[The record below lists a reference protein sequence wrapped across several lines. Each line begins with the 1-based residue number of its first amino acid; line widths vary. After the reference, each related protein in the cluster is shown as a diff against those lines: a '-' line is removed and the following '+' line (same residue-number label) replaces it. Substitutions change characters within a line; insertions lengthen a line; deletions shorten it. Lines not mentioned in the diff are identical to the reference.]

1 MIAVQQSV
9 FESFLKQ
16 QDEKVWT
23 KVLSQLIPSIHPV
36 DQVAVQIWFS
46 FWPLKL
52 SRALQA
58 PDPALK
64 AKEMLLDGKFRLEEQ
79 VDSSV
84 QFLFGS
90 RYWPDVKATLLAT
103 AEIRGGSSGDLE
115 LERFVRDLAK
125 AVADKIKTSV
135 SVVLGIS
142 AVACMILQQVGVEVF
157 AASVPKASNGDS
169 GKLTPDEV
177 SKNRNKKDRQKGLLS
192 FLRSA
197 DKKYTVSFDQ
207 TGQHGTFGAMRGQ
220 DLSMACA
227 VGRKQ
232 CQSGDHRCVEGPI
245 PCQCRSGACGYCWIG
260 IMSGKENLS
269 EISDFERRRLSY
281 FGYASSQNDGDS
293 HPHIRLACQAKCY
306 GEVSIVIPP
315 WNGTLNGRT

>member
-1 MIAVQQSV
+1 MVAVQQSG
-9 FESFLKQ
+9 FDSFLKQ
-16 QDEKVWT
+16 QDEKAWV
-23 KVLSQLIPSIHPV
+23 KALSQLIPSIHPV

-52 SRALQA
+52 SRSLQQA

-64 AKEMLLDGKFRLEEQ
+64 AKEMLLDGQYRLQEQ
-79 VDSSV
+79 VDSSM

-90 RYWPDVKATLLAT
+90 HYWPDVKATLLAM
-103 AEIRGGSSGDLE
+103 AESRSSRIDLE
-115 LERFVRDLAK
+115 LEQFIRDLAK
-125 AVADKIKTSV
+125 AVADKAKTSV
-135 SVVLGIS
+135 SIVLGIS

-157 AASVPKASNGDS
+157 AASVPKSSNGHS
-169 GKLTPDEV
+169 KLAPEDV
-177 SKNRNKKDRQKGLLS
+177 LRNRNKKGRQGPLS

-197 DKKYTVSFDQ
+197 DKKYRVSFDQ
-207 TGQHGTFGAMRGQ
+207 TGQQGTFGAMRGQ

-227 VGRKQ
+227 VERRQ
-232 CQSGDHRCVEGPI
+232 YQSGDHRCIEGPI

-260 IMSGKENLS
+260 ILSGKEHLS

-281 FGYASSQNDGDS
+281 FGYASSQSDGDS